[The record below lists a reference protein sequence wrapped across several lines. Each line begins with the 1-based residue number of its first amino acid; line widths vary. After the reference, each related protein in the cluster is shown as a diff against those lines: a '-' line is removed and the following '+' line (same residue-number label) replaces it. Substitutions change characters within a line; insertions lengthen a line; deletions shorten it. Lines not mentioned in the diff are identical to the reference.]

1 MTSYLASGWFKRD
14 GKRSLRT
21 EVIDGAMDVAGMLAR
36 AEVPAHVLMR
46 VALRVRGLVAIAD
59 PQMVGIARFAER
71 ERSRIQRRLEKYTDT
86 SPELHAF
93 VADCL
98 ERIDNVSDMM
108 AFYLHLIHVARMMQ
122 LLDVAMH
129 DSLMEQV
136 RGSISPATTK
146 RRTGG
151 ATRKTKSATKKK
163 TVAKKKSKSAT
174 KKKTVAKKKSK
185 SATKKKTT
193 AAGSRSKK
201 TTTKKQAAKKAKTG
215 VRASK
220 TLARKSKTRGKKKP
234 TTPRKRRR

>member
-174 KKKTVAKKKSK
+174 KKKT
-185 SATKKKTT
+185 T

>member
-146 RRTGG
+146 KRTRG
-151 ATRKTKSATKKK
+151 ATRKT
-163 TVAKKKSKSAT
+163 KSAT